1 MKKVSLVAAALAA
14 MGLSAQAN
22 AAFDSIQ
29 FDTNGAAAGGLVT
42 INSFDWLPGN
52 ALAKDAIGSPTGTFT
67 TYFQATLNSFV
78 FTPDGGGPPNVYLP
92 AAGTE
97 FTVQAVIV
105 EQVVAALGGASA
117 SFISLGGTY
126 KIFYDTSADSNDV
139 TGTGFGDGIQ
149 ILSGNINLGG
159 SGGFTN
165 FTLGPLGAF
174 FPTVNLDNFG
184 SNNAVG
190 VTSHQGIG
198 SSNLTVDV
206 ISTDTNFFKSDI
218 TQLVVDISDVSNLAA
233 PFTQANPSDQVV
245 GQTPVYGA
253 GNVNGAGCATGVTTC
268 DFHFQSDSATSF
280 ASTVPEPGTLAAAGL
295 GLAALGA
302 VRRRKSK

>member
-22 AAFDSIQ
+22 AAFDAIQ
-29 FDTNGAAAGGLVT
+29 FDTNGGAAGGQVT
-42 INSFDWLPGN
+42 ITSFDWLPGN
-52 ALAKDAIGSPTGTFT
+52 ALAKDAIGSQTGTFT

-78 FTPDGGGPPNVYLP
+78 FNDNGNISTYTP

-97 FTVQAVIV
+97 FTVQAVIQ
-105 EQVVAALGGASA
+105 EQVVAALGGANA

-126 KIFYDTSADSNDV
+126 KIFYDTSKDSNDV
-139 TGTGFGDGIQ
+139 TGAGFGDGIE
-149 ILSGNINLGG
+149 ILSGNINIGG
-159 SGGFTN
+159 TGSFTN
-165 FTLGPLGAF
+165 FTLLFPGF
-174 FPTVNLDNFG
+174 FPAVNLDNFG
-184 SNNAVG
+184 NNDAAG

-206 ISTDTNFFKSDI
+206 TSIDTDFFKSDI

-302 VRRRKSK
+302 VRRRKTK